1 MAFSL
6 TSEQQAAVDNRG
18 GGLLVSAA
26 AGSGKTRVLVE
37 RLLARV
43 EGEGLDID
51 RFLVITYTK
60 AAAAE
65 LRGRIVEELSARLAE
80 RPTDA
85 HLRRQATLVY
95 KAQISTVHAFCAQLL
110 RECGHLLELDPD
122 FRLCDEG
129 EAGIL
134 MLRALSGAM
143 RTSPRG
149 ATSPGWWTPCP
160 PGGTTAGSCRS
171 CWTSGGGCRPTPIPP
186 PGWTGRSGPLPW
198 RG

>member
-65 LRGRIVEELSARLAE
+65 LRGRIVDELAARLAKKPGD
-80 RPTDA
+80 R

-95 KAQISTVHAFCAQLL
+95 KTQISTIHAFCAQLL
-110 RECGHLLELDPD
+110 RECGHLLDLEAD
-122 FRLCDEG
+122 FRLCDES
-129 EAGIL
+129 EAGVL
-134 MLRALSGAM
+134 MLQAM
-143 RTSPRG
+143 DQDRKSVV
-149 ATSPGWWTPCP
+149 
-160 PGGTTAGSCRS
+160 
-171 CWTSGGGCRPTPIPP
+171 
-186 PGWTGRSGPLPW
+186 
-198 RG
+198 

>member
-80 RPTDA
+80 SKLAVARAELARLQEQVALLEPTAQKYEELKDRVATVELDA
-85 HLRRQATLVY
+85 HRKAQATVDEAQAQVEAMKEGAQQWISGILGQYDQLRQAVD
-95 KAQISTVHAFCAQLL
+95 
-110 RECGHLLELDPD
+110 ELDR
-122 FRLCDEG
+122 RLQAVGSLAAGMSGGDEG
-129 EAGIL
+129 ANR
-134 MLRALSGAM
+134 LRQ
-143 RTSPRG
+143 
-149 ATSPGWWTPCP
+149 W
-160 PGGTTAGSCRS
+160 GGVE
-171 CWTSGGGCRPTPIPP
+171 
-186 PGWTGRSGPLPW
+186 
-198 RG
+198 